1 MSNDLKVK
9 TDNAVDGFDGFN
21 DGVEGADAALP
32 VGVIR
37 GALVKFSIDFH
48 WVLQRDGV
56 ALPPDLE
63 LIVIDVARIVQRWI
77 NSKPVET
84 IILEPGQPFPN
95 MAKLNAEAPE
105 AEWTEKFGKMTGPW
119 QKQMV
124 TYLLDPKTMDRYT
137 FATNSVGGGIA
148 TREIVDRTNWMRKLR
163 GSHVYPVVVLS
174 DKFMPTNFGGR
185 QRPHFEIKRWVALG
199 SDQKVLPEKTAE
211 LTKPTEKIGTTVEEP
226 TTEEVFQ
233 DEIKY

>member
-9 TDNAVDGFDGFN
+9 TDNAVDGFGGFT
-21 DGVEGADAALP
+21 DGVEGTDAALP
-32 VGVIR
+32 VAVIR

-63 LIVIDVARIVQRWI
+63 LIVIDISRIVQRWI
-77 NSKPVET
+77 NAKPIET
-84 IILEPGQPFPN
+84 IILEPGQPFPD
-95 MAKLNAEAPE
+95 MTKLNEEAPE
-105 AEWTEKFGKMTGPW
+105 AEWTEKFGKMSGPW
-119 QKQMV
+119 QKQMIV
-124 TYLLDPKTMDRYT
+124 YLLDPKTMDRYT
-137 FATNSVGGGIA
+137 FATNSVGGSIA

-163 GSHVYPVVVLS
+163 GAHVYPVVSLS

-199 SDQKVLPEKTAE
+199 SDQKVLTEKTAE
-211 LTKPTEKIGTTVEEP
+211 LAKSGETVTEPSLAEQMND
-226 TTEEVFQ
+226 EV
-233 DEIKY
+233 KY